1 MHKINLKRVIDL
13 NVKDKAIE
21 LLKENIRE
29 NPHGLEM
36 SKDFLNKIQK
46 TSAIKKRLINS
57 S

>member
-1 MHKINLKRVIDL
+1 MYKINLKRVIDL

-29 NPHGLEM
+29 NPHDLEI

-46 TSAIKKRLINS
+46 TSAFKKRLINS